1 MASVVEQV
9 VASFLAQGEGTEKKL
24 MATKQRAKLSLV
36 VDEHGVEGLVK
47 VLELAAI
54 PNKDPALRKSLFTT
68 AVTKIVEPADV
79 WTLYPVVRGWLEGAV
94 SVEDADAA
102 ALVVSRMFKDEAIA
116 SAHVSDLVDCNMLA
130 TRKSATTKA
139 LVGKLASVMK
149 RIPTEEAKAYN
160 QQLAAGLIEFLAT
173 TPITPDNATARSSV
187 NLALLTTARTADG
200 FGLLKAHVPRIIEM
214 AMEGE
219 PALLSKLRGC
229 KEPEA
234 LAAMAENMAGIMSV
248 LRYEPPSR
256 SQKTVQKMFL
266 LHTVAAVAVHHPASI
281 VPFLQDPLRSF
292 LPESASAIFSIYQ
305 AVLKG
310 CPELATT
317 AAEWMIPEIV
327 ATIHANPKHM
337 VYGVNVLAS
346 FGLASQALSEQV
358 LKIIF
363 GFFADPPGGPAFE
376 SFMPHTLMA
385 VQVAAK
391 QHRDSL
397 TPYIGK
403 VKELAEKPGTVGS
416 VATKIM
422 DEYQGL
428 SLSSLDKR
436 VREISALWQQLG
448 LEADDPLLDAAEEVA
463 ESNKEIPKF
472 DCMLSYQWDSQTTV
486 LRLRDSLRA
495 RGFTVWCDVE
505 QMSGSI
511 YRKMAEAV
519 LGSTVVLPCLTEKY
533 EASDNCKR
541 ELAFAADRKRS
552 IIPLRLGPAELT
564 WSALITAGALYFF
577 VGDKETSDDDAW
589 EAMVSAVANE
599 LTIAIDMVKAGKAR
613 TPQIPEPKAG
623 ETPKA
628 EQPAPP
634 AAKAAAAAAAAA
646 AAVATAA
653 AQDVA
658 AVAAEA
664 VQHRTTEALAM
675 LQAPDTRNR
684 WQDVPAE
691 ISELIGGPRE
701 AARTQTHSWVFSPMC
716 AAALGHL
723 QGLSTQCGHLRN
735 HMGPHIY
742 DEAMKELKSR
752 AAAWAAVNPSAE
764 ADVFDRRPHVRQQVQ
779 QAILEWDDGA
789 VTLLDG
795 LGAYTDTVCEALAQ
809 AESGMQ
815 NAGRGQRQQSTGRPT
830 TTTPTTPPQA
840 EIQCLFC
847 DYECP
852 PGDQMAQHYR
862 SQRDHALFGSTTLC
876 TITRSDV
883 WRCPTCAH
891 PYGADEYME
900 HVAGCNPQVVKKV
913 CPVSGCG
920 KSDHHAPQPFN
931 TGTQLAEH
939 MRSDHTPEEMESAF
953 DFGPTHQGDSP
964 KDLLARFCKRFSRAS
979 YARTPTLPR
988 TRTSNGF
995 LARWWCRSWTG
1006 CRVPLAP
1013 TLASR
1018 HGVD

>member
-634 AAKAAAAAAAAA
+634 AAKAAAAAAAAETP
-646 AAVATAA
+646 ATAA
-653 AQDVA
+653 PENAAPEPAAASKTPSDSPTAAPEWDAPVQATAATASPSPPAPSSSMPKQSSDARLDGVERAVGDIRAEFAALKGEVEGMRAQLGQLQTLCASFPKAGASTASGPLPPHPEGVWLNKRGETPTGRKRRWFVLENDEFKYYTTVEDGDPKGLKGTVKLA
-658 AVAAEA
+658 AGIKVTIEQATKILIHTAGRTWDLDAAAPQAAEYWA
-664 VQHRTTEALAM
+664 DR
-675 LQAPDTRNR
+675 
-684 WQDVPAE
+684 
-691 ISELIGGPRE
+691 
-701 AARTQTHSWVFSPMC
+701 
-716 AAALGHL
+716 
-723 QGLSTQCGHLRN
+723 LR
-735 HMGPHIY
+735 
-742 DEAMKELKSR
+742 
-752 AAAWAAVNPSAE
+752 
-764 ADVFDRRPHVRQQVQ
+764 
-779 QAILEWDDGA
+779 QAILK
-789 VTLLDG
+789 L
-795 LGAYTDTVCEALAQ
+795 
-809 AESGMQ
+809 
-815 NAGRGQRQQSTGRPT
+815 
-830 TTTPTTPPQA
+830 
-840 EIQCLFC
+840 
-847 DYECP
+847 
-852 PGDQMAQHYR
+852 
-862 SQRDHALFGSTTLC
+862 
-876 TITRSDV
+876 
-883 WRCPTCAH
+883 
-891 PYGADEYME
+891 
-900 HVAGCNPQVVKKV
+900 
-913 CPVSGCG
+913 
-920 KSDHHAPQPFN
+920 
-931 TGTQLAEH
+931 
-939 MRSDHTPEEMESAF
+939 
-953 DFGPTHQGDSP
+953 
-964 KDLLARFCKRFSRAS
+964 
-979 YARTPTLPR
+979 
-988 TRTSNGF
+988 
-995 LARWWCRSWTG
+995 
-1006 CRVPLAP
+1006 
-1013 TLASR
+1013 
-1018 HGVD
+1018 